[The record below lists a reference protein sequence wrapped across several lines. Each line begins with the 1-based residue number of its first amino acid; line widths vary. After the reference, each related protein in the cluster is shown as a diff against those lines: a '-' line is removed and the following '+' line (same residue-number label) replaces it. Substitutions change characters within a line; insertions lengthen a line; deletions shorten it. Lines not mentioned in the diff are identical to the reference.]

1 MSIESVLEGF
11 KSSPSVARNVTTW
24 RHLPAR
30 KENYVDFPPHLHPK
44 LAEALRKRGI
54 ERLYSHQATALALLG
69 EGKNIVV
76 VTPTASGKTLCY
88 NLPVLQ
94 TMLEQP
100 QSKALYLFPTKALSQ
115 DQLAELRQ
123 FSQLLPRSIKA
134 FTYDGDTP
142 PDLRRAIREE
152 GEVVITNPDM
162 LHTGILPHHTT
173 WIKFFSAL
181 KYVVIDEIHYYR
193 GVFGSH
199 LTNLIRRLKRVCQ
212 HYGSQP
218 QYICSSATIANPMEL
233 ASRLVEEEI
242 ELVDNNGAPSSEKH
256 FIFFNPPIVDKS
268 LGIRSSYIAAAR
280 KLSLSF
286 LEKSIPTIVF
296 ATSRLNVEVLVKY
309 LKDVLEKG
317 VKDEGKVR
325 GYRGGYLP
333 RTRREIEKGLREG
346 EVIGVVS
353 TNALELGIDIGSLD
367 ACVIAGY
374 PGTISSTWQQ
384 AGRSGRRSG
393 GAVAILVARS
403 NPLDQFI
410 INNPDYFFGSSPEY
424 GLINPDNLIVLVNH
438 IKCAAFE
445 LPFVEGEKFGSED
458 LTEILRFLEE
468 DEILFYKN
476 GRWYWT
482 QDSYPANDISLRSI
496 TADNFVVIDRSE
508 KSKVIGEVDYT
519 SAPTLLYKDA
529 IYMSESQ
536 LYQVEELDFAGR
548 KAYVRQVNSDYYTDA
563 ISYTG
568 VRILD
573 IFQSQP
579 SAKVVKAHGEVR
591 VNSRVVGYKKIK
603 FYTMENVGYGEVSLP
618 EQEFHTTAYW
628 FTIPEPALSGLGFER
643 SEVIDGLLGLSYLLQ
658 HIAAFFLMCDVKDI
672 DRCLGDKEAS
682 WFIRQKEQGRGIYS
696 YEPSPREV
704 DISGVRRFE
713 PTLFL
718 YENYPGGVGFSEHLY
733 RGHQLLLQKAEE
745 AIERCRCRYG
755 CPSCVGPVPV
765 TGSRV
770 KQIAYEILKAI
781 Q

>member
-1 MSIESVLEGF
+1 MVMERVLEEF
-11 KSSPSVARNVTTW
+11 KSSPSVARNITAW

-30 KENYVDFPPHLHPK
+30 EVEYAEFPPYLHPQ
-44 LAEALRKRGI
+44 LAEASRKRGI
-54 ERLYSHQATALALLG
+54 ERLYSHQATALALLR
-69 EGKNIVV
+69 EGKSIVV

-94 TMLEQP
+94 TLLGQP
-100 QSKALYLFPTKALSQ
+100 HSRALYLFPTKALSQ

-123 FSQLLPRSIKA
+123 FSQLLPRSIGA

-142 PDLRRAIREE
+142 PDIRKTIREE

-162 LHTGILPHHTT
+162 LHTGILPHHAL
-173 WIKFFSAL
+173 WMKLFSNL
-181 KYVVIDEIHYYR
+181 KYVVIDEIHCYR

-199 LTNLIRRLKRVCQ
+199 LTNLIRRLKRICRY
-212 HYGSQP
+212 YGSQP
-218 QYICSSATIANPMEL
+218 QYICSSATIANPKEL
-233 ASRLVEEEI
+233 ATRLVEEEI
-242 ELVDNNGAPSSEKH
+242 ELVDNNGAPASEKS
-256 FIFFNPPIVDKS
+256 FIFYNPPIVDRD

-296 ATSRLNVEVLVKY
+296 TTSRLNVEVLVKY
-309 LKDVLEKG
+309 LKDALEKG
-317 VKDEGKVR
+317 VEDEGIVR

-333 RTRREIEKGLREG
+333 RLRREIEKGLRQG

-367 ACVIAGY
+367 ACIIAGY

-438 IKCAAFE
+438 IKCASFE
-445 LPFVEGEKFGSED
+445 LPFVEGEMFGSED
-458 LTEILRFLEE
+458 LKEILRFLEE
-468 DEILFYKN
+468 DEILFHKD

-496 TADNFVVIDRSE
+496 AADNFVVIDRSE
-508 KSKVIGEVDYT
+508 GSKVIGEVDYT

-548 KAYVRQVNSDYYTDA
+548 KAYMRQVDSDYYTNA

-568 VRILD
+568 VRVLD

-579 SAKVVKAHGEVR
+579 VGKVVKGHGEVR

-603 FYTMENVGYGEVSLP
+603 FYTMENVGYGEVNLP

-628 FTIPEPALSGLGFER
+628 FTIAEPVLRGLGFDR

-672 DRCLGDKEAS
+672 DRCLGDREAT
-682 WFIRQKEQGRGIYS
+682 WFIRQRDHGRGVYS
-696 YEPSPREV
+696 YDPSPREV

-713 PTLFL
+713 PAIFL
-718 YENYPGGVGFSEHLY
+718 YDNYPGGVGFSEHLY
-733 RGHQLLLQKAEE
+733 RSHHLLLRKAEE
-745 AIERCRCRYG
+745 AIAHCRCRYG
-755 CPSCVGPVPV
+755 CPSCVGPVPEK
-765 TGSRV
+765 GSKV
-770 KQIAYEILKAI
+770 KQIAYDILKAI